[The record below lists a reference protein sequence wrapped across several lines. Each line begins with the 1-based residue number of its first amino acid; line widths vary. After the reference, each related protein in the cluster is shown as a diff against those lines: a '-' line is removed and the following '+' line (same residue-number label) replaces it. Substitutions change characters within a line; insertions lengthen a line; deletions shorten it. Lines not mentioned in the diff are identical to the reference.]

1 MIINRR
7 SLERKRDFQ
16 FEFGSYVQPHKT
28 NNPKNNNKP
37 RALDGIY
44 LGPVQDND
52 QGGSIIMDLS
62 TGREITRSQV
72 DETVMT
78 ELVIKQVE
86 RMADKQGFGD
96 SLKFTGN
103 KRRILVPDPDL
114 AGVDMEFQLEELD
127 DENYNP
133 VEEDDEDLIV
143 E

>member
-1 MIINRR
+1 M
-7 SLERKRDFQ
+7 
-16 FEFGSYVQPHKT
+16 
-28 NNPKNNNKP
+28 
-37 RALDGIY
+37 
-44 LGPVQDND
+44 GPVQDND

-72 DETVMT
+72 DEAVMT

-114 AGVDMEFQLEELD
+114 AGVDMEVQLEELD